1 MHIRVTS
8 AIAAVAMGA
17 AAMAGNAYADD
28 AATCSEVEFSDVGWS
43 CITATT
49 AVATTVLEGLG
60 YEPKA
65 TVLSV
70 PVTFASLSNG
80 DIDAF
85 LGLWLPTQQSM
96 IDPYFNDGTVENV
109 GVNLEGAKYTLAV
122 PTYVYEAGVKTFGDI
137 AAHADKFDSKFY
149 GIEPGNDGNLIIQGM
164 IDADAFGLSGFE
176 VVESSE
182 QGMLSQVEAAVRSD
196 EWIVFL
202 GWEPHPMNRR
212 FDMSYLDG
220 GDDYFGPNFG
230 GATVYTL
237 AHAGYSE
244 ACPNVGALLKN
255 LRFSLA
261 LENEMMGYMLDDGM
275 DPQAAARKLV
285 EMHPELVDEW
295 LAGRD
300 HARRPGWRG
309 CREGPSRH
317 VATDLRGRSNGPNL
331 RAVGAERRR
340 PPVPSGRG
348 GASWAPT
355 ISESLPRKYRS
366 ASGSPAQSSSSRTT
380 SSTSSERS
388 PAAWTGCSKPSPTSS
403 L

>member
-1 MHIRVTS
+1 MHIRMTS

-49 AVATTVLEGLG
+49 AVATTILEGLG

-182 QGMLSQVEAAVRSD
+182 QGMLSQVE
-196 EWIVFL
+196 
-202 GWEPHPMNRR
+202 RR
-212 FDMSYLDG
+212 G
-220 GDDYFGPNFG
+220 
-230 GATVYTL
+230 
-237 AHAGYSE
+237 
-244 ACPNVGALLKN
+244 
-255 LRFSLA
+255 
-261 LENEMMGYMLDDGM
+261 
-275 DPQAAARKLV
+275 Q
-285 EMHPELVDEW
+285 
-295 LAGRD
+295 
-300 HARRPGWRG
+300 
-309 CREGPSRH
+309 
-317 VATDLRGRSNGPNL
+317 
-331 RAVGAERRR
+331 ERRVDR
-340 PPVPSGRG
+340 
-348 GASWAPT
+348 
-355 ISESLPRKYRS
+355 LPRLGA
-366 ASGSPAQSSSSRTT
+366 ASR
-380 SSTSSERS
+380 
-388 PAAWTGCSKPSPTSS
+388 
-403 L
+403 